1 MGTSVYLGG
10 KLPCVSVALVFMF
23 ATIVFIVATQS
34 IPLDCLA
41 LVARRLVYRTVI
53 NGNTILGR
61 SPASGHCTNR
71 RFKHMSSLSVKKG

>member
-1 MGTSVYLGG
+1 M
-10 KLPCVSVALVFMF
+10 SVALVFMF
-23 ATIVFIVATQS
+23 ATIVFIVATQR

-61 SPASGHCTNR
+61 SPASGHCTKIQAHVQS
-71 RFKHMSSLSVKKG
+71 FCEKKLTC